1 MQMKLPSGV
10 GDRHTDSPMKYSGK
24 MQEAPETLIIVGLQT
39 RQWGPE
45 GNEAT

>member
-1 MQMKLPSGV
+1 MKLPSGV
-10 GDRHTDSPMKYSGK
+10 GDCHTDGPRKYSGK
-24 MQEAPETLIIVGLQT
+24 TQEAPETLTIVGLQT